1 MTTLTKVNGNKGQ
14 TARTRAHNN
23 SVQIAA
29 QDITSE
35 LVRVLGK
42 HLLAVI
48 VDKSDRSVVRW
59 AAGRVKPS
67 AQDERR
73 LRDAYQ
79 VYALL
84 SQVEGDHTIRAW
96 FMGMNPQLEDEA
108 PAEALAEGRS
118 REVMA
123 AARAFANG
131 G

>member
-59 AAGRVKPS
+59 AAGTAKPS

-108 PAEALAEGRS
+108 PAEALAEDRS